1 MSSRI
6 ELLSVAG
13 ANKNLRADG
22 SIIAFAGWGIS
33 SSLEA
38 EVQLKLI
45 KPIKAVKI
53 TAELSGITATKWTY
67 GGKLVTETKL
77 KEKPTKHAM
86 PFLLIKDDVKDVKDL
101 LSPDNSKVMKFPFEL
116 KLPANGVFPSLETTS
131 GYIRYFLK
139 VTLSW
144 VESMN
149 LMRSTQEVEVPVLF
163 YIPNHGA
170 SKLLKSPT
178 VFKHEVPPSQEKC
191 GCAINVPQRA
201 FRAGDTVTA
210 DLTIYSTPP
219 NVKLRLLLVSIKSE
233 ATYIGDKRESTIKFP
248 RPLAEFNETFAK
260 VQLVHGQEPL
270 VRRLSLLIDASL
282 AQATMD
288 TPLVSIK
295 TRLQIQIVC
304 DNSELPNITL
314 QVPLI
319 IVPPISPEDAQVMP
333 DPSDLYNE
341 RVKSSVPSTPIM
353 QPSPAISTGSQF
365 TFPAATTSPQMS
377 ESYMLPK
384 GFALD
389 PPPAGIRPS
398 TSRSSLRQDRSASIS
413 SMSGPGPAANHI
425 SQKFNHLQFVNPTD
439 QDSASATGSPLMEHH
454 YSPAPSPSMGGAR
467 RLPRKSIPDLLEA
480 PSANH
485 ISAKLGYL
493 QVGNPPPLYGLGVG
507 IGVGSGSSLNRR
519 PSNPDI
525 YNNSNYQESINAYGS
540 PISPSGFGGY
550 PMSPSRSARSAL
562 SAASNSSPKLGHI
575 PEDFVA
581 LDVLK
586 QMLPQDPSE
595 WSVDSV
601 AMVVRAT
608 GAPDDIVD
616 RFLEEGVDGSIF
628 MSLTMDDLKT
638 HIGISMFSHRH
649 RIMKV
654 ITEYESLLA
663 GKED

>member
-6 ELLSVAG
+6 EFLGVAG
-13 ANKNLRADG
+13 SGKNLRADG
-22 SIIAFAGWGIS
+22 SIIVFSGWGVS

-38 EVQLKLI
+38 EAQLKLA
-45 KPIKAVKI
+45 KTIKAAKI

-67 GGKLVTETKL
+67 GGKLVTDTKV
-77 KEKPTKHAM
+77 KDKPTKHAM
-86 PFLLIKDDVKDVKDL
+86 PFLLIKEDVKDVKDV
-101 LSPDNSKVMKFPFEL
+101 LSPDNSKVLKFPFEL
-116 KLPANGVFPSLETTS
+116 KLPANGVFPSFETTS

-139 VTLSW
+139 LSLSW
-144 VESMN
+144 QESMN
-149 LMRSTQEVEVPVLF
+149 LMRSAQDVEVPVLV

-233 ATYIGDKRESTIKFP
+233 ATYIGDKKESTTKFP

-260 VQLVHGQEPL
+260 VQLIHGQEPL

-288 TPLVSIK
+288 TPLISIK
-295 TRLQIQIVC
+295 TRLQIQIIC

-319 IVPPISPEDAQVMP
+319 IVPPISSEDDQIMP

-341 RVKSSVPSTPIM
+341 RVKASVPSTPIM
-353 QPSPAISTGSQF
+353 QPSPALSTGSQF
-365 TFPAATTSPQMS
+365 KFPAASAASPQMN
-377 ESYMLPK
+377 ESYMLPQ
-384 GFALD
+384 GFALEQ
-389 PPPAGIRPS
+389 PSAGIRPS
-398 TSRSSLRQDRSASIS
+398 TSRSSLRPDRSTSIS

-439 QDSASATGSPLMEHH
+439 QDSASATGSPYMEHH
-454 YSPAPSPSMGGAR
+454 YSPAPSPNMGGAR

-480 PSANH
+480 PSSNH

-493 QVGNPPPLYGLGVG
+493 QVGNPPPQYGLGVG
-507 IGVGSGSSLNRR
+507 IGINHQ

-525 YNNSNYQESINAYGS
+525 YNSYQESINAYGS

-562 SAASNSSPKLGHI
+562 STAASNSSPKLGHI
-575 PEDFVA
+575 PDDFVS
-581 LDVLK
+581 LDALK

-616 RFLEEGVDGSIF
+616 KFVEEGVDGSIF

-654 ITEYESLLA
+654 ISEYETMLA
-663 GKED
+663 GKDD